1 MSRNLENCEILE
13 LTFKIIHDFHFVS
26 DPSRVLNISPLL
38 SSSITHPVFK
48 CFCGGLVFFFIQV
61 NKQFFHLF
69 K

>member
-13 LTFKIIHDFHFVS
+13 LIFKSFMTHFVS

-38 SSSITHPVFK
+38 SFSITHPVFK